1 MAEPRTPSPDG
12 LDSACAL
19 LPVAGAPN
27 ATSGKRPFPGEPEP
41 EHEPE
46 PEPRSYVHADTFA
59 DFSADPTHLPQ
70 KMTQKHRRWQ
80 ERHEQEMGDGAVQ
93 NASPAD
99 ARAIK
104 ESAEAW
110 AEFEWRNRAAPAA
123 GGGVLEK
130 QFIGQG
136 VSLEE
141 LVAAEVGGHSQLRG
155 RSRSDVKQKYEP
167 IEISLMSGTTHCVI

>member
-1 MAEPRTPSPDG
+1 M
-12 LDSACAL
+12 
-19 LPVAGAPN
+19 
-27 ATSGKRPFPGEPEP
+27 
-41 EHEPE
+41 
-46 PEPRSYVHADTFA
+46 HADTFA

-110 AEFEWRNRAAPAA
+110 AEFEWRNRATPMA

-167 IEISLMSGTTHCVI
+167 IEISLKKLDIRMKEVDAQYRDHAVWKDPIGLLDLDDSLLTS